1 MSEEVAEKKTYNKN
15 IQKKDNSAHENF
27 QEFEERVVSVARVA
41 KVVKGGRRF
50 SFSTLIVVGDK
61 KGRVGFAL
69 GKAKEVPDAIKKA
82 SQIAVKKMIKV
93 DLDKG
98 TFPFETIGRFG
109 AGKIVFKPAG
119 EGTGIKAGGP
129 CRAILELVG
138 VKNILTKS
146 LRGTNPH
153 NIVRATFDALK
164 RMKSVEEIARIR
176 EVSPKGLRLKSKV
189 SR

>member
-1 MSEEVAEKKTYNKN
+1 MTEEIEKKE
-15 IQKKDNSAHENF
+15 KKPTRKERPQSNAMDLAPEL
-27 QEFEERVVSVARVA
+27 EERVVSVARVA

-82 SQIAVKKMIKV
+82 SQVAAKKMIRV
-93 DLDKG
+93 QLDEG
-98 TFPFETIGRFG
+98 TFPHDIIGRFG
-109 AGKIVFKPAG
+109 SGKIVFKPAG
-119 EGTGIKAGGP
+119 DGTGIKAGGA

-146 LRGTNPH
+146 LRGNNPH

-164 RMKSVEEIARIR
+164 RLKSLQEIAQVRGV
-176 EVSPKGLRLKSKV
+176 ESKGLRLKAKV
-189 SR
+189 K